1 MSSWASDFVRF
12 NIAFIENKVL
22 VTEHIFGFI
31 FINLLTNMVKHHV
44 SIHSVASH
52 MVMLALICTDC
63 FFFLGSMVYIRVL
76 YYLFYVVYFFWRCQI
91 DLTDFHSELMLLLH
105 HCFNLCRIALTN
117 NPYSVRVSQTPAIR
131 VVIICCMPFKKVI
144 VVDKNKLSLWILL
157 TMMKWDAFVKSG
169 YQFVYC
175 VWTFLFCHLVRD
187 FQFSSEICIFVIL
200 LSICRNENSVLLS

>member
-1 MSSWASDFVRF
+1 MKVSSWASDFVRF

-105 HCFNLCRIALTN
+105 HYFNLCRIALTN

-144 VVDKNKLSLWILL
+144 VVDKN
-157 TMMKWDAFVKSG
+157 
-169 YQFVYC
+169 
-175 VWTFLFCHLVRD
+175 
-187 FQFSSEICIFVIL
+187 
-200 LSICRNENSVLLS
+200 